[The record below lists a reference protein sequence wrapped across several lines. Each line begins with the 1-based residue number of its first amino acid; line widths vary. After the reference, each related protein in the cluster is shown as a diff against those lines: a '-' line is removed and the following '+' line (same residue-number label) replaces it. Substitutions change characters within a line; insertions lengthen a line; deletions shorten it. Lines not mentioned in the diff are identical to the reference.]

1 METTKI
7 LTRSIDVITGEI
19 ISIRD
24 QTKRVFYSAV
34 IEIGKR
40 LIEAKEQVPQ
50 GEWTGY
56 LTNVLELK
64 PSTAQ
69 NYMRIA
75 REFGSDQIAL
85 SGKAMDELFSGLSYS
100 QLLPLVGLPDEERR
114 ELAEQNEL
122 DGMTSREIE
131 KLVSDYKAAR
141 AAEAHMQ
148 RQIQALE
155 EAKEK
160 ADKAAAKAEA
170 AEERERTARDAA
182 EAKARELDGRVKE
195 LMEAAKATPIEAS
208 VVPDEEVLERERQ
221 KVREEQAAALKAA
234 EARAAEVEEKL
245 QRAKNPAAV
254 KVNFLFGE
262 MQTIIDRITGALDEL
277 RVDNP
282 EAANK
287 FALAIGIYAKKV
299 LGGWSEDA

>member
-1 METTKI
+1 MSSTTT
-7 LTRSIDVITGEI
+7 LTRSIEVITGEI
-19 ISIRD
+19 LSIRD
-24 QTKRVFYSAV
+24 NAKRVFYSSV

-75 REFGSDQIAL
+75 REFGSDQISL
-85 SGKAMDELFSGLSYS
+85 SGKALDELFSGLSYS
-100 QLLPLVGLPDEERR
+100 QLLPLVGLADEERR
-114 ELAEQNEL
+114 EIAEENEL
-122 DGMTSREIE
+122 DGMSSREIE

-141 AAEAHMQ
+141 AAEEQLQ
-148 RQIQALE
+148 RQVKELK
-155 EAKEK
+155 EAKKK
-160 ADKAAAKAEA
+160 ADKAAAKAE
-170 AEERERTARDAA
+170 EEQESERAARDAA

-195 LMEAAKATPIEAS
+195 LLEAAKATPIEAS
-208 VVPDEEVLERERQ
+208 VVPDEETLERERQ

-262 MQTIIDRITGALDEL
+262 MQTIVGRITGALDEL
-277 RVDNP
+277 RADNP
-282 EAANK
+282 EAAEK
-287 FALAIGIYAKKV
+287 FAVAIGTYAKQA
-299 LGGWSEDA
+299 LGIWVEET